1 MDQET
6 PSVPSSQGS
15 SSFDM
20 PPNLEPPEPM
30 GGRPSPEASQNQAQ
44 DVNVKNSS
52 STPVPVVSPP
62 PAYKLDMPKRP
73 AGSYFLI
80 IFLILLLIAGG
91 LVFSAWRGWIS
102 LGGLSEL
109 LNGGSAPT
117 STPSAGKVSP
127 KISPEISASPSA
139 TSSPAVTTNV
149 NDETRK
155 KDLANLKNALEKYF
169 TEKAE
174 YPKSAAKIKTS
185 DPNNVLTQALVPNFL
200 AQMPDDPLTPKY
212 YYGYQS
218 DGQSFELTGVLED
231 KSDTAGTLVGD
242 FNVYKLTNTSSQ

>member
-6 PSVPSSQGS
+6 PSVPNNQGS

-30 GGRPSPEASQNQAQ
+30 GGRPSPEVSQNPAQ
-44 DVNVKNSS
+44 NVDVNNTS

-109 LNGGSAPT
+109 LNGGSTPT

-174 YPKSAAKIKTS
+174 YPESAAKIKTS
-185 DPNNVLTQALVPNFL
+185 DPNNVLAQALVPNFL

-218 DGQSFELTGVLED
+218 DGQSFELTCVLED
-231 KSDTAGTLVGD
+231 KSDTAGTLAGD